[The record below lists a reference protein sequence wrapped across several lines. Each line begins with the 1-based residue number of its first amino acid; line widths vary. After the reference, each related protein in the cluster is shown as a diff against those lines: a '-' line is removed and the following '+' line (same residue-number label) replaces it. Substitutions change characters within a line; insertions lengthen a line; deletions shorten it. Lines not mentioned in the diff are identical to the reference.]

1 MTVMTEFK
9 GNNVFIIFSRRSSR
23 VAGLEQQEETAG
35 DSIRVRVCPRIPI
48 RHIFCLL
55 PAGPRNTAPFPDA
68 RVLQG
73 TKIPFLVLD
82 GTTKADYSPHS
93 IPNMFALTFSLIIL
107 YISWRA

>member
-1 MTVMTEFK
+1 MQSVYESGTSGVLFALEWVMTVSKFK

-35 DSIRVRVCPRIPI
+35 DSIRVRVCPRIPV

-68 RVLQG
+68 RVL
-73 TKIPFLVLD
+73 
-82 GTTKADYSPHS
+82 
-93 IPNMFALTFSLIIL
+93 
-107 YISWRA
+107 

>member
-1 MTVMTEFK
+1 MTVSKFK

-48 RHIFCLL
+48 RHIFRLL

-68 RVLQG
+68 CL
-73 TKIPFLVLD
+73 L
-82 GTTKADYSPHS
+82 
-93 IPNMFALTFSLIIL
+93 
-107 YISWRA
+107 

>member
-1 MTVMTEFK
+1 MTVSKFK

-48 RHIFCLL
+48 RDIFRLL

-73 TKIPFLVLD
+73 TKYL
-82 GTTKADYSPHS
+82 
-93 IPNMFALTFSLIIL
+93 FSFWMELAQILIL
-107 YISWRA
+107 CLLKTRLF